1 MVSLGDGNALPS
13 ERPVSLWAVRPLRH
27 VPLIILPTLA
37 IAVLS
42 LIAWTSVT
50 YNIPVYIFT
59 RDMAVLAK
67 LPPFVAIASS
77 LGAFLM
83 CATATCCLFAFSVA
97 RETGREMPW
106 HIFAAGLFSLY
117 LVADDFYELHDRL
130 LPYYLGIPQQVVH
143 ALIAIT
149 AAAITF
155 RWWRH
160 FLAFRPSLL
169 AAALSFL
176 GVSMAFDLFDGAL
189 LKMLG
194 EWEFFWEDGAKLIG
208 ISLWATY
215 FMSLAQRT
223 LRDRDDPSR

>member
-1 MVSLGDGNALPS
+1 MASVGDLKAFPS
-13 ERPVSLWAVRPLRH
+13 EGSASFGAASLLRY
-27 VPLIILPTLA
+27 VPLVILPAFA

-42 LIAWTSVT
+42 LIAWTSLA
-50 YNIPVYIFT
+50 YDIPVHIFT

-97 RETGREMPW
+97 RETGRQMPW
-106 HIFAAGLFSLY
+106 HILAAGLFSLY
-117 LVADDFYELHDRL
+117 LAADDFYEFHDRL
-130 LPYYLGIPQQVVH
+130 FPRYFGIPQQLVH
-143 ALIAIT
+143 ALIATT

-160 FLAFRPSLL
+160 FLAFRPWLL
-169 AAALSFL
+169 AAALFL
-176 GVSMAFDLFDGAL
+176 LSLSMAFDLFDE
-189 LKMLG
+189 MLVKILHQ
-194 EWEFFWEDGAKLIG
+194 WQFFWEDSAKFVG

-215 FMSLAQRT
+215 FIGLAQRT
-223 LRDRDDPSR
+223 LSRS